1 MGEHASQVQSALR
14 ARLAASLPAL
24 DWQAEYDIAG
34 TPVDVAGISE
44 STVVL
49 VELEWRRA
57 DPVDNTA
64 TLFRHLVADGER
76 SALAESADRIVV
88 VQLFTAYY
96 DLVRGGVS
104 SKRQNAEFVG
114 NRIAASVPHVTYHGV
129 SLPLSPPRA
138 DGDLPDDWQTAVE
151 TVVEYVCDVV
161 VTRDERH
168 TERDSDGTGT

>member
-14 ARLAASLPAL
+14 ARLAAAFPSL
-24 DWQAEYDIAG
+24 DWQVEYDVGGA
-34 TPVDVAGISE
+34 PVDVAGRSE
-44 STVVL
+44 SVFVL

-64 TLFRHLVADGER
+64 SLFRHLVADGSE
-76 SALAESADRIVV
+76 SALDEAAERIVV

-104 SKRQNAEFVG
+104 SKRRNAEFVG
-114 NRIAASVPHVTYHGV
+114 DRIAASVPHVSYHGL

-138 DGDLPDDWQTAVE
+138 DGDLPDDWATAVD
-151 TVVEYVCDVV
+151 TVVESVCGAVG
-161 VTRDERH
+161 TRAETQTAR
-168 TERDSDGTGT
+168 ELDGTGG

>member
-1 MGEHASQVQSALR
+1 MGEHASRVQSALR
-14 ARLAASLPAL
+14 ERLASAVEHLV
-24 DWQAEYDIAG
+24 WHVEYDLDG
-34 TPVDVAGISE
+34 TPVDVAGVSD
-44 STVVL
+44 STLVL

-64 TLFRHLVADGER
+64 TLFRHLADGVLR
-76 SALAESADRIVV
+76 ASTDRTVVV

-114 NRIAASVPHVTYHGV
+114 DRIATAVPHVSYHGV

-138 DGDLPDDWQTAVE
+138 DGDLPDDWRDAVE
-151 TVVEYVCDVV
+151 TAVGSV
-161 VTRDERH
+161 
-168 TERDSDGTGT
+168 SDALRSREQAHDGREQREETGGRS